1 MHTLCPLPLLI
12 THFRSIKAVR
22 FQIFSKLNVLL
33 FDRVLV
39 DRGQAPYEES
49 GHKAQAGRHVEGIL
63 PCADTVCRPASILDI
78 WKNVLANE
86 AAARKGQSVN
96 QSLATQ
102 EKKKTETGVPNFAT
116 CRSDRIV
123 LPSDASRA
131 SFARY

>member
-12 THFRSIKAVR
+12 THFRSIKAMR

-33 FDRVLV
+33 LDRVLV
-39 DRGQAPYEES
+39 DRGQAPNEKS
-49 GHKAQAGRHVEGIL
+49 GHKTQAGRHVKGIL
-63 PCADTVCRPASILDI
+63 PSADTVCRPASILDI

-102 EKKKTETGVPNFAT
+102 EKNRRKLAYP
-116 CRSDRIV
+116 I
-123 LPSDASRA
+123 LPHAA
-131 SFARY
+131 AIA

>member
-33 FDRVLV
+33 LDRVLV
-39 DRGQAPYEES
+39 DRGQAPYEKS

-86 AAARKGQSVN
+86 AAARKGQLVN

-102 EKKKTETGVPNFAT
+102 EKKRRKLAYP
-116 CRSDRIV
+116 I
-123 LPSDASRA
+123 LPHAA
-131 SFARY
+131 AIA